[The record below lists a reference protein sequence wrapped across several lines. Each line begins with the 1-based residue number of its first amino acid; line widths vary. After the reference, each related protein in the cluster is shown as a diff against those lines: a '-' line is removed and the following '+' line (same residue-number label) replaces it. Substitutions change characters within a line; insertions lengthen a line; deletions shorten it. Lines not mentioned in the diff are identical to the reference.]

1 MTHGGARAGAGRK
14 RSPRDTKTVS
24 WRLSSYAREWITRQ
38 AEEQGVTSGEI
49 IDILIQSFEEQ
60 TGNA

>member
-49 IDILIQSFEEQ
+49 IDILIQSFEKQAEN
-60 TGNA
+60 T

>member
-24 WRLSSYAREWITRQ
+24 WRLSSYAREWITHQ

-49 IDILIQSFEEQ
+49 IDILIQSFEDQ
-60 TGNA
+60 NND

>member
-1 MTHGGARAGAGRK
+1 MTHGGARPGAGRK

-38 AEEQGVTSGEI
+38 ADEQGVTSGEI
-49 IDILIQSFEEQ
+49 IDILIQNFEGQ
-60 TGNA
+60 TENA